1 MKKALF
7 ITHENIDDTP
17 VAKAMFFDIYKDLN
31 QKNNL
36 FFLSAHPHIRSIDSE
51 NLLFFIRKQKK
62 GVNIKDM
69 INFFTW
75 PLQNLSLFY
84 SFDVFICRSY
94 PAAVLAWIYT
104 AFFKN
109 KNYIFDTRGLFFDE
123 LYDSG
128 TISSKILLSILKPIE
143 KRILNKSNYV
153 IVVSSAQKNFYV
165 KNHSINPC
173 KITVIHN
180 GAPKSSITENKITER
195 KINLLYIGS
204 FIDWHCPNELLT
216 LFDEISKYVETEL
229 TIYTKDIKFAKRA
242 FGLREN
248 ITIQTLNFRD
258 KPKRF
263 DLGFCLIKGG
273 VSKEI
278 CFPVK
283 LCEYINSG
291 TKVLVSNNI
300 HEIENLELRAGL
312 DFYDIDIHNL
322 KNEVVNIIEY
332 INSNKSYYPDLPTN
346 LTFDHQ
352 ISKYKNLLSIMTNN

>member
-17 VAKAMFFDIYKDLN
+17 VAKAMFFDIYKDIN
-31 QKNNL
+31 QKNN
-36 FFLSAHPHIRSIDSE
+36 FSFLSAHPHNKSINSE
-51 NLLFFIRKQKK
+51 NLLFFTRKQKK
-62 GVNIKDM
+62 GINIKDM
-69 INFFTW
+69 ISFFTW
-75 PLQNLSLFY
+75 PVKNLSLFY
-84 SFDVFICRSY
+84 SFDIFICRSY
-94 PAAVLAWIYT
+94 PAAMLVWIYT

-109 KNYIFDTRGLFFDE
+109 KNYIIDTRGLFFDE
-123 LYDSG
+123 LIDSG
-128 TISSKILLSILKPIE
+128 TINSKILVSILRLVE
-143 KRILNKSNYV
+143 KRILKKSSYV
-153 IVVSSAQKNFYV
+153 IAVSLAQKDFYV
-165 KNHSINPC
+165 KNHSINPS

-180 GAPKSSITENKITER
+180 GAPKSLITENKITEG

-204 FIDWHCPNELLT
+204 FIDWHCPSELLT
-216 LFDEISKYVETEL
+216 LFDEISKFAETEL
-229 TIYTKDIKFAKRA
+229 TIYTKDIKFAKRI
-242 FGLREN
+242 FGLRRN

-291 TKVLVSNNI
+291 TKVLISNNI
-300 HEIENLELRAGL
+300 HEINNLELRAGL
-312 DFYDIDIHNL
+312 DFYNIDIHDL
-322 KNEVVNIIEY
+322 KNEIVNIIEY
-332 INSNKSYYPDLPTN
+332 INSNKSYYPDLPSN

-352 ISKYKNLLSIMTNN
+352 VSMYKNLLSIMINK